1 MNIANIHDCYGCGVC
16 AAACPRRI
24 ISMRLNGD
32 GFYEP
37 HIADES
43 RCTGCALCLDVCS
56 YSHDGLALEAGSIK
70 SYAAWSN
77 DVAVRRKC
85 SSGGVG
91 FEVGRMLISQGYK
104 VCGVRYDA
112 GAARAEHYVAS
123 TVEELVQSAGSKYI
137 QSYTVNGFRAID
149 RKGRWLVT
157 GTPCQID
164 SFRRYIRRMRCE
176 DRFVLMDFSAMVCR
190 RCSSG
195 GSISQRWSGRQ
206 ERPPTWP
213 GATSRRDGTTHGRC
227 RWTAGR
233 LASR

>member
-112 GAARAEHYVAS
+112 GAARDENNVA
-123 TVEELVQSAGSKYI
+123 
-137 QSYTVNGFRAID
+137 
-149 RKGRWLVT
+149 
-157 GTPCQID
+157 
-164 SFRRYIRRMRCE
+164 
-176 DRFVLMDFSAMVCR
+176 
-190 RCSSG
+190 
-195 GSISQRWSGRQ
+195 
-206 ERPPTWP
+206 
-213 GATSRRDGTTHGRC
+213 
-227 RWTAGR
+227 
-233 LASR
+233 